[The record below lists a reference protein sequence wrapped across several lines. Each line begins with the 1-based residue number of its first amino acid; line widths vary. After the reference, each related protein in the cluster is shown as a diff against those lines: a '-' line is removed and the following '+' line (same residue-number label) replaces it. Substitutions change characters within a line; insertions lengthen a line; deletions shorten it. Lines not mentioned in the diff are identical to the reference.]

1 MRKYVFLALAL
12 LFITASLVYK
22 FPVAA
27 QQVSQGQRL
36 AMYSKPSVVRI
47 LDGYTGK
54 VLWPRTGKTY
64 SVAYVS
70 SGSGAFIDPNGY
82 IATNAHVTNTTKEG
96 DDKGREK
103 VFVEFVKELAAD
115 NNLNPNQILQ
125 NPALVNQV
133 AQEWRL
139 LDFRHIHHVLTPD
152 GSAFPFEIKSFG
164 APVGNGKDVAII
176 KIELKNAPILKLGN
190 SDKVQLQDHITVL
203 GYPAAA
209 DTSLLDQKSI
219 AEASIT
225 DGKVS
230 ARKNAQDGAPIL
242 QVSAPATHGNS
253 GGPVMND
260 AGEVVGMLTFRG
272 DTVNNQEV
280 SGFAFVVP
288 SSTMMEFVKQ
298 AGATNEEGIVDKRYK
313 EGLELFWK
321 NQFTPAIAKFEEV
334 RRLYPQHSETEK
346 LIRESQ
352 QGISD
357 GKEVSSGLGLIVI
370 GGGLV
375 LLLLLGG
382 GLIAFLAMR
391 KKKSPTGTQA
401 YQSGGMQQPYQQSYP
416 QPQQFQQPSQQPY
429 QGQPSPQPYQ
439 QNPSYPPQPSYP
451 QPGSYPQPQSP
462 PYQQPMPAT
471 PAPQGKTAVFSAQSP
486 GSLPAS
492 ANYGAITWTSGPLA
506 GKRLEVRA
514 EGFYIG
520 RESSSAQVVIEDPRV
535 SSRHVWLGVRNGRV
549 VLVDSGSTN
558 GTFLNTISSGRIQEI
573 VLNPGDTIIISE
585 ADVARFVYQ

>member
-1 MRKYVFLALAL
+1 MRKYVFLAFAL
-12 LFITASLVYK
+12 LFITASLVYR
-22 FPVAA
+22 FPVNA

-54 VLWPRTGKTY
+54 ILWPRTGKTY
-64 SVAYVS
+64 SVIYVS
-70 SGSGAFIDPNGY
+70 SGSGSFIDPNGY

-96 DDKGREK
+96 DDKGK
-103 VFVEFVKELAAD
+103 DKIFIEFVKQLAAD
-115 NNLNPNQILQ
+115 NKIDPNQIFQ
-125 NPALVNQV
+125 NPALLNQVNQES
-133 AQEWRL
+133 QL
-139 LDFRHIHHVLTPD
+139 QDFRHIHHVITPD
-152 GSAFPFEIKSFG
+152 GSAFPFEIKAFG
-164 APVGNGKDVAII
+164 APVGAGKDVAII

-190 SDKVQLQDHITVL
+190 SDKAQLQDHITVL

-209 DTSLLDQKSI
+209 DTGLLDQKSQS
-219 AEASIT
+219 EASIT
-225 DGKVS
+225 DGKIS

-253 GGPVMND
+253 GGPVLND
-260 AGEVVGMLTFRG
+260 SGEVIGMLTFRG

-298 AGATNEEGIVDKRYK
+298 AGATNEEGVVDKRYK
-313 EGLELFWK
+313 EGLEFFWK
-321 NQFTPAIAKFEEV
+321 GQYTPAIAKFEEV
-334 RRLYPQHSETEK
+334 RRLHPQHSETEK

-352 QGISD
+352 QNISD
-357 GKEVSSGLGLIVI
+357 GKEVSSGLGLIVV

-375 LLLLLGG
+375 LLLLVGG

-391 KKKSPTGTQA
+391 KKKSPTGPQAA
-401 YQSGGMQQPYQQSYP
+401 YQSGGMQQPYQQQSYP
-416 QPQQFQQPSQQPY
+416 QPQQFQQPTPQPY

-439 QNPSYPPQPSYP
+439 QKPSYP
-451 QPGSYPQPQSP
+451 QQA
-462 PYQQPMPAT
+462 PYQQPPYPQPIPAT
-471 PAPQGKTAVFSAQSP
+471 PTPQGKTAVFSAVSSGQN
-486 GSLPAS
+486 PAS

-506 GKRLEVRA
+506 GKRVEVRA

-558 GTFLNTISSGRIQEI
+558 GTFLNTIASGRIQEI
-573 VLNPGDTIIISE
+573 ALNPGDTIIISE

>member
-1 MRKYVFLALAL
+1 MRKYVVLALAL
-12 LFITASLVYK
+12 LFITVSLVYQ
-22 FPVAA
+22 FPVNA

-36 AMYSKPSVVRI
+36 AMFSKPSVVRI

-54 VLWPRTGKTY
+54 ILWPRTGKTY
-64 SVAYVS
+64 SVMYVS

-96 DDKGREK
+96 DDKGK
-103 VFVEFVKELAAD
+103 DKIFIEFVKQLAAD
-115 NNLNPNQILQ
+115 NNISPNQILQ
-125 NPALVNQV
+125 NPALLNQVNQ
-133 AQEWRL
+133 ESRL
-139 LDFRHIHHVLTPD
+139 LDFRHIHHVITPD
-152 GSAFPFEIKSFG
+152 GSPFPFEIKAFG
-164 APVGNGKDVAII
+164 APVGDGKDVSII

-209 DTSLLDQKSI
+209 DTGLLDQKSQS
-219 AEASIT
+219 EASIT

-253 GGPVMND
+253 GGPVLND
-260 AGEVVGMLTFRG
+260 NGEVIGMLTFRG

-313 EGLELFWK
+313 EGLEFFWK
-321 NQFTPAIAKFEEV
+321 GQYTPAIAKFEEV
-334 RRLYPQHSETEK
+334 RRLHPQHSETEK

-352 QGISD
+352 QFISE
-357 GKEVSSGLGLIVI
+357 GKETSSGLGLVVV

-375 LLLLLGG
+375 LLLLVGG
-382 GLIAFLAMR
+382 GLIAILAMR
-391 KKKSPTGTQA
+391 KKKSPTAAQA
-401 YQSGGMQQPYQQSYP
+401 FQPGGMQQPYQQSYP
-416 QPQQFQQPSQQPY
+416 QPQQNSYPQA
-429 QGQPSPQPYQ
+429 PQPYQ
-439 QNPSYPPQPSYP
+439 QKPSYPQQASYPPQ
-451 QPGSYPQPQSP
+451 GSYPQPQAP
-462 PYQQPMPAT
+462 QPYPHSVPAT
-471 PAPQGKTAVFSAQSP
+471 PSQQGKTAVFSAQSP
-486 GSLPAS
+486 GAIPVPA
-492 ANYGAITWTSGPLA
+492 NHGAITWTSGPLA

-520 RESSSAQVVIEDPRV
+520 RDSSGAQVVIEDPRV
-535 SSRHVWLGVRNGRV
+535 SSRHAWVGVRNGRV

-573 VLNPGDTIIISE
+573 ALNPGDTIIISE
-585 ADVARFVYQ
+585 ADVARFVYQK